1 MRINPFA
8 TAVSLTASLGT
19 ALAVATVP
27 AAAAVGYDTY
37 HFNNDRT
44 GWNPNE
50 TILTAAAVS
59 SGHFHLL
66 RFLAADSVVYAQPL
80 YAPGVTVGAT
90 KHNLAIVAS
99 ENDSVYAYDADSGK
113 LVWKRSFI
121 SPSAGITAVSVN
133 SVGGCGQITP
143 TIGISST
150 PAIDPTTNTL
160 YLDAKIQIIKGSATT
175 YEHQIHAIALST
187 GADRVAPVVVA
198 ATVRLDDGTMQSFGA
213 QWQQNRAGLL
223 LSRGAV
229 YVGFGSSCDQHGKTV
244 HGWIFAFDKTTLR
257 TLAVLNTARSSS
269 ESSLGS
275 VWQGTYALAADAYGS
290 VYFTTGNG
298 SFDADSGGSDF
309 GESIVRATPSLTI
322 ADYFSPFDE
331 STQSDED
338 QDIGSVGV
346 MLLPSVP
353 GSSAQLAISGIK
365 SGTMFLLDRADL
377 GRFNASADRSLQDVT
392 LENNPNS
399 LYGGPAYY
407 NGFVYWGAGLEPMK
421 AFALHLG
428 AHPSLTLSS
437 QTANSFPGEGGEIP
451 SVSSNGTVA
460 GSAVVWATTRAGQ
473 GGTIEMYA
481 YDARN
486 LGRLLWHGEVGI
498 WRASGDAFLT
508 PTVADGHV
516 FVGGSGYGVAE
527 YGLR

>member
-1 MRINPFA
+1 MRISSFA
-8 TAVSLTASLGT
+8 LALSLIASIGMP
-19 ALAVATVP
+19 LAVAP
-27 AAAAVGYDTY
+27 APATAAQGYYTY

-50 TILTAAAVS
+50 TILSAAAVA

-80 YAPGVTVGAT
+80 YAPGITVGTA

-99 ENDSVYAYDADSGK
+99 ENDSVYAYDADSGA
-113 LVWKRSFI
+113 LVWKRSLI
-121 SPSAGITAVSVN
+121 APAAGITAVSVN

-150 PAIDPTTNTL
+150 PVIDPTTNTL
-160 YLDAKIQIIKGSATT
+160 YLDAKIQITKSGATT
-175 YEHQIHAIALST
+175 YQHQIHALSLST

-198 ATVRLDDGTMQSFGA
+198 GSVRLDDGTTQAFRA

-223 LSRGAV
+223 LQRGAV
-229 YVGFGSSCDQHGKTV
+229 YVGFGSSCDANGNSV
-244 HGWIFAFDKTTLR
+244 HGWVFAFDKTTLR
-257 TLAVLNTARSSS
+257 TVALLNTARSSS
-269 ESSLGS
+269 RSTLAS

-290 VYFTTGNG
+290 VYFATGNG

-309 GESIVRATPSLTI
+309 GESVVRATPALTI
-322 ADYFSPFDE
+322 VDYFSPFDE
-331 STQSDED
+331 GTQSNED

-346 MLLPSVP
+346 MLLPSIP
-353 GSSAQLAISGIK
+353 GSTAQLAISGIK
-365 SGTMFLLDRADL
+365 SGTMYLLDRADL
-377 GRFNASADRSLQDVT
+377 GRFNAAADRSLQDVT

-407 NGFVYWGAGLEPMK
+407 NGFVYWGAGLEPME

-437 QTANSFPGEGGEIP
+437 QTVNSFPGEGGEIP

-460 GSAVVWATTRAGQ
+460 GSAVVWATTRPGQ
-473 GGTIEMYA
+473 GGMIEMYA

-486 LGRLLWHGEVGI
+486 LGKLLWHGDVGV

-508 PTVADGHV
+508 PAVADGHV
-516 FVGGSGYGVAE
+516 FVGGSGYAVAE
-527 YGLR
+527 FGLR